1 MDNLELNEYLNII
14 ENSTEIN
21 NTIKEFFFNL
31 IEQYNKKVKEREKLE
46 QQTNQI
52 QENTINQMKNKE
64 YDIILTQNYIKTLKE
79 LRIYIKDLR
88 YQEKDLLNAIKDL
101 QEAIISSPQISSKVI
116 TDRNDVILKKE
127 QLELNKKKLNENT
140 VSVNVSGNES
150 IASLLEIS
158 NKIIDEIFSKKGD
171 KNANDKL
178 NQ

>member
-88 YQEKDLLNAIKDL
+88 YQEKDLLNTIKDL

-178 NQ
+178 N

>member
-88 YQEKDLLNAIKDL
+88 YQEKDLLNTIKDL
-101 QEAIISSPQISSKVI
+101 QEAIISSPQVSSKVI

-178 NQ
+178 N